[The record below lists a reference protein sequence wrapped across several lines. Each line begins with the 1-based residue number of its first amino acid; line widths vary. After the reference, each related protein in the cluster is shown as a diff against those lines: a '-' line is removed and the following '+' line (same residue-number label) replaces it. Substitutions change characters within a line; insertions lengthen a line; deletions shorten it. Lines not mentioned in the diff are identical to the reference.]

1 MKQLVIL
8 ILDHGDIVD
17 TIFKQLSSQGF
28 NATVLQA
35 RSIKHLLE
43 DEEHD
48 DIHFFNISHLEKQ
61 LSYPAS
67 TFCYFI
73 VEEDRK
79 ETLKQCIRESTDNFK
94 KIKGAMFS
102 YPINDFE
109 GSF

>member
-17 TIFKQLSSQGF
+17 TIFKELSKNGF

-48 DIHFFNISHLEKQ
+48 DIHFFNICTH
-61 LSYPAS
+61 
-67 TFCYFI
+67 
-73 VEEDRK
+73 
-79 ETLKQCIRESTDNFK
+79 
-94 KIKGAMFS
+94 
-102 YPINDFE
+102 
-109 GSF
+109 

>member
-1 MKQLVIL
+1 MKRMLVL
-8 ILDHGDIVD
+8 ILDHGNIVD
-17 TIFKQLSSQGF
+17 SIFKELSAKGF

-48 DIHFFNISHLEKQ
+48 DITFFNLNHLEKGI
-61 LSYPAS
+61 SFPAS

-73 VEEDRK
+73 VEEDKLDSLK
-79 ETLKQCIRESTDNFK
+79 ESIRETTDNFK
-94 KIKGAMFS
+94 RIKGAMYS
-102 YPINDFE
+102 YPVSDFE